1 MGTIKYNVIPR
12 KDPIDKTVKYYAE
25 KVSAPRILTDELF
38 TYMAQNSQI
47 PRAQVPI
54 ALNAILKSIQTLCLN
69 GHSIQIPQLGN
80 FRAIIKGK
88 GVENKEDFSAKDIK
102 SVLIRFRPATFFDDL
117 SRVGISFERTTL
129 GAAE

>member
-12 KDPIDKTVKYYAE
+12 KDPLTKEIKYYAS
-25 KVSAPRILTDELF
+25 KVSAPRILTEELF
-38 TYMAQNSQI
+38 SYMAQNSQI

-69 GHSIQIPQLGN
+69 GHSIQIPQLGS

-88 GVENKEDFSAKDIK
+88 GYENKQDFTAKDIK
-102 SVLIRFRPATFFDDL
+102 SVYIRFRPAAFFDDL
-117 SRVGISFERTTL
+117 SRVGISFERTSF
-129 GAAE
+129 GAIE